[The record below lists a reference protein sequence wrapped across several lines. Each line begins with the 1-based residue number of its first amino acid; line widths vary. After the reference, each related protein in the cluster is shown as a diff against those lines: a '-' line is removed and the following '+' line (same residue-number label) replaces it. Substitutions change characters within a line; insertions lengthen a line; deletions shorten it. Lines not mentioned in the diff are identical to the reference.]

1 MNTKIILDFL
11 TDLSKNNAK
20 EWMNQ
25 NKAAYKEAYNEFADL
40 VQEFIVQL
48 SEADPSIRYLNSRDL
63 IFRLNRDTRFS
74 HDKSP
79 YNPSFRAHISSGGRV
94 PVPVGYFINVTPEDI
109 FLGGGLFASQFS
121 DATGMVRN
129 YIVKHGSELEQ
140 ILHDGDFSKYYT
152 LMGEKLKNIPR
163 GYESDAPYGEFLK
176 HKSWFIENHISPDE
190 FLDTQHFIAIAKE
203 RFLLMK
209 PFNDFLNRALID
221 FKMPVR

>member
-20 EWMNQ
+20 EWMDK
-25 NKAAYKEAYNEFADL
+25 NKAFYKEAYNEFADL
-40 VQEFIVQL
+40 VQELIVQL
-48 SEADPSIRYLNSRDL
+48 SEADPSIRYLKSRDL

-94 PVPVGYFINVTPEDI
+94 PIPVGYFINVTPEDI

-121 DATGMVRN
+121 NATGMVRD
-129 YIVKHGSELEQ
+129 YILKHGGELVQ
-140 ILHDGDFSKYYT
+140 ILEDDDFSKHYT

-163 GYESDAPYGEFLK
+163 GYENNSPYGEFLK

-190 FLDTQHFIAIAKE
+190 FLDIPHFITIAKE
-203 RFLLMK
+203 RFLLMQ

-221 FKMPVR
+221 FKMPAR